1 VNQGVQK
8 QVAGALCERI
18 ARGDLLPGSAL
29 SETALAQEFGVSR
42 TPIREALKQL
52 QAERLVVIR
61 PRVGTFVT
69 APSRLEVNELFEV
82 KEILEG
88 AAARLFAGRGEIPEL
103 ELLRQNVKRS
113 EAAIARGD
121 LGAYEELVHEYHG
134 LIMRGAGNSKLIQL
148 YQTLMNQLL
157 HSQFVHLTVRSSGR
171 APQSDREHQSILQ
184 VIEARDG
191 ATAERLM
198 RDHVRASH
206 QALMEVL
213 HFSGE
218 DHRLDGDS
226 SASQAAPRSG
236 RAKKESK

>member
-1 VNQGVQK
+1 MNQGVQK
-8 QVAGALCERI
+8 RVAGALRERI

-29 SETALAQEFGVSR
+29 SETALAQDFGVSR

-113 EAAIARGD
+113 EAAIVRGD
-121 LGAYEELVHEYHG
+121 LGAYEELVQE
-134 LIMRGAGNSKLIQL
+134 
-148 YQTLMNQLL
+148 
-157 HSQFVHLTVRSSGR
+157 
-171 APQSDREHQSILQ
+171 
-184 VIEARDG
+184 
-191 ATAERLM
+191 
-198 RDHVRASH
+198 
-206 QALMEVL
+206 
-213 HFSGE
+213 
-218 DHRLDGDS
+218 
-226 SASQAAPRSG
+226 
-236 RAKKESK
+236 

>member
-1 VNQGVQK
+1 MNQGVQK
-8 QVAGALCERI
+8 RVAGALRERI

-29 SETALAQEFGVSR
+29 SETALAQDFGVSR

-113 EAAIARGD
+113 EAAIVRGD

-198 RDHVRASH
+198 LDHVRASH

-226 SASQAAPRSG
+226 STSQRSG